1 MWNEEPWSECERL
14 VTFNIIDRES
24 EILVCTEDN
33 KWRAIIMISIVLRK
47 SHYMNYE
54 EFSTLHCH
62 EEERRE
68 GIRAGKTAVIG
79 GGGPEHQTPAIWLPN
94 IQLYLGEKPTLNCC
108 RFIWPMP
115 CRVPK
120 QNGCLVAKI
129 MGSHVVHSQQ
139 NPARMCYAA
148 ALNLLLPLIWW
159 MRAVSATIHLQL
171 DLPKFIFY

>member
-1 MWNEEPWSECERL
+1 M
-14 VTFNIIDRES
+14 TFNIIDRES

-79 GGGPEHQTPAIWLPN
+79 GGGPEHQDPGRTATEHSTLLGGKTN
-94 IQLYLGEKPTLNCC
+94 IK
-108 RFIWPMP
+108 
-115 CRVPK
+115 
-120 QNGCLVAKI
+120 
-129 MGSHVVHSQQ
+129 
-139 NPARMCYAA
+139 
-148 ALNLLLPLIWW
+148 LLP
-159 MRAVSATIHLQL
+159 
-171 DLPKFIFY
+171 FYLTHAL